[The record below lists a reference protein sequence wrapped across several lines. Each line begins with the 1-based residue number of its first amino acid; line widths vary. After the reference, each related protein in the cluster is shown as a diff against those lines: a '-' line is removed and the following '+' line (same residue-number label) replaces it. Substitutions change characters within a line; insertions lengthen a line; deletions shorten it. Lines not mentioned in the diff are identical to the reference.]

1 MAVMIPSDR
10 SYTSKVGDAVKN
22 TDEEQVRL
30 KSAEEAELEAAF
42 WRTSKLRAEGRADVG
57 WVKNILEK
65 GIVLAGTRGRSGQGK
80 ITELVLQ
87 S

>member
-1 MAVMIPSDR
+1 MGSI
-10 SYTSKVGDAVKN
+10 
-22 TDEEQVRL
+22 RL

-65 GIVLAGTRGRSGQGK
+65 GTVLAGTRGNSGQGK